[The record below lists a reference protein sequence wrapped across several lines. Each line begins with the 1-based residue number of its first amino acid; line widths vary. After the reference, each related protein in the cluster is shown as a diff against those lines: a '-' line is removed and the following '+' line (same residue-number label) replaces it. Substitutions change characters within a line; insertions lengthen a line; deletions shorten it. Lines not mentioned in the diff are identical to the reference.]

1 MEPYRNVEGNSD
13 VTAYQVGPDYITL
26 QFSDGSTYRYT
37 YISAGQENVERMKS
51 LAQAGQGLDTFIN
64 AAIRKLYERKEK

>member
-64 AAIRKLYERKEK
+64 AAIRKLYARKEK